1 MNALQSAKIE
11 GLGPR
16 LLSVR
21 RKLGPNLASAVLRL
35 LLNRAEMTNLLL
47 DAIEKG
53 QLQFADL
60 QLDQRQAILN
70 HPDREI
76 ARRASDLMKARGAMV
91 TSNRQALV
99 EEWMPVTEMKGD
111 ATNGVAMYKKH
122 CAQCHKHG
130 ELGVAIGPNLTG
142 MAVHPKPEILM
153 NILDPSRSVESNFKT
168 YQVLTSDG
176 KVITGMLAGESANSI
191 RVINTQGKEEQVLRS
206 DISELNASS
215 KSLMPEGFESSIA
228 KQEMAD
234 LLAFLNQRGRY
245 TPLTL
250 STAATLSGAKG
261 LPGFR
266 GAPGDKFEFST
277 YGTLTIEGV
286 PFEIQ
291 DPQDGRVA
299 NIIALQSN
307 NGRAPST
314 LPSTSTIACAGKVSA
329 IHLLGALSTFG
340 PPGNNQG
347 SVSSSPTLIVRC
359 VFEDGT
365 KEEHELIQGKHLATY
380 RNRVEVPESKFAV
393 DANGKQIR
401 YLRIA
406 LKSQQPLKNIEFVK
420 GSDFSS
426 PLIFAVTV
434 ESSESNGH

>member
-1 MNALQSAKIE
+1 
-11 GLGPR
+11 
-16 LLSVR
+16 
-21 RKLGPNLASAVLRL
+21 
-35 LLNRAEMTNLLL
+35 
-47 DAIEKG
+47 
-53 QLQFADL
+53 
-60 QLDQRQAILN
+60 
-70 HPDREI
+70 
-76 ARRASDLMKARGAMV
+76 
-91 TSNRQALV
+91 
-99 EEWMPVTEMKGD
+99 
-111 ATNGVAMYKKH
+111 
-122 CAQCHKHG
+122 
-130 ELGVAIGPNLTG
+130 
-142 MAVHPKPEILM
+142 M

-291 DPQDGRVA
+291 DPQEGRVA
-299 NIIALQSN
+299 NIIALQSTTDEPL
-307 NGRAPST
+307 RRFHRRRPLPVPARSLRST
-314 LPSTSTIACAGKVSA
+314 CLEPFRPLGPQATTRDPLVRLP
-329 IHLLGALSTFG
+329 L
-340 PPGNNQG
+340 
-347 SVSSSPTLIVRC
+347 
-359 VFEDGT
+359 
-365 KEEHELIQGKHLATY
+365 
-380 RNRVEVPESKFAV
+380 
-393 DANGKQIR
+393 
-401 YLRIA
+401 
-406 LKSQQPLKNIEFVK
+406 
-420 GSDFSS
+420 
-426 PLIFAVTV
+426 
-434 ESSESNGH
+434 